1 MATARVIR
9 TGTTQT
15 VELPEGV
22 RLTAEVVEVTQD
34 GDNVVLHPVI
44 RAARKA
50 TMAEMLDAMAALGE
64 LIGDAPEDL
73 PPEDRPG
80 LFDLFQDD

>member
-9 TGTTQT
+9 TGTKQM

-22 RLTAEVVEVTQD
+22 RLSAEIVEVRQD
-34 GDNVVLHPVI
+34 GDDVVLHPVI
-44 RAARKA
+44 RPARKA

-80 LFDLFQDD
+80 L

>member
-22 RLTAEVVEVTQD
+22 RLTTEIVEVTQD
-34 GDNVVLHPVI
+34 GEDVVLHPVV

-50 TMAEMLDAMAALGE
+50 TMAELLDAMAALGE

-80 LFDLFQDD
+80 L